1 MAVPLLRK
9 YNHASTTVGTFVLST
24 DALTGLTVQQLNRS
38 NIILDMV
45 SSIQPTGNEL
55 YEVKVLVNGL
65 EAGVTFFSSSSD
77 PGSSGRVIP
86 GPIEIQVAGTA
97 GGKQLAW
104 NTAQTATGG
113 GQAAYSFLL
122 KYANLF

>member
-1 MAVPLLRK
+1 MAVPLIRK
-9 YNHASTTVGTFVLST
+9 YNHASTAVGTFVLST

-65 EAGVTFFSSSSD
+65 EAGVTFLEESNS
-77 PGSSGRVIP
+77 R
-86 GPIEIQVAGTA
+86 GTQH
-97 GGKQLAW
+97 KPQ
-104 NTAQTATGG
+104 
-113 GQAAYSFLL
+113 QAADRLHTAFY
-122 KYANLF
+122 